1 MNEVYTDLA
10 AKEKEIFPE
19 RLKELRSKRGT
30 PPSVLAE
37 LCGLRR
43 NSVSEYEN
51 SGALPRF
58 ESLVK
63 LADHF
68 GVSVDFLMGRDAG
81 DPKTKGN

>member
-1 MNEVYTDLA
+1 MDFEFELA
-10 AKEKEIFPE
+10 AKEKEMFPI
-19 RLKELRSKRGT
+19 RLKELRGKRGT

-43 NSVSEYEN
+43 SSVSEYEN
-51 SGALPRF
+51 NGALPRF

-68 GVSVDFLMGRDAG
+68 EVSVDFLMGRE
-81 DPKTKGN
+81 